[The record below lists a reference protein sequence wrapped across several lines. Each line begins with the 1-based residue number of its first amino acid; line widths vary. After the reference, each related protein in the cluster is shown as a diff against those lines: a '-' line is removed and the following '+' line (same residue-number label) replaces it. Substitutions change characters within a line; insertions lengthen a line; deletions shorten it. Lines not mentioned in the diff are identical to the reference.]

1 MRKFLTIL
9 WLVWAGLWFVV
20 VFLLIYIPLL
30 FLFISPK
37 TYRYAHYLRRF
48 WGTTC
53 CYLGFII
60 PKVTYES
67 PLPKNQQFV
76 FCANHI
82 SYIDIVCCG
91 SLLPGFNFFMGK
103 AELAEIPLFGIWF
116 RTLDIAVKRSS
127 IKGSYRAY
135 VEAGEQMD
143 RLGAN
148 LIIYPEGRI
157 PQDAPKIK
165 FPFKAGAFRLAIEKQ
180 VPIVPITLPDNLA
193 RFDLDN
199 FKGSPG
205 KMRMFVH
212 TPIETK
218 GLSLEDIPALQK
230 KVYDVIS
237 SQLKSVG
244 VL

>member
-1 MRKFLTIL
+1 
-9 WLVWAGLWFVV
+9 
-20 VFLLIYIPLL
+20 
-30 FLFISPK
+30 
-37 TYRYAHYLRRF
+37 
-48 WGTTC
+48 
-53 CYLGFII
+53 
-60 PKVTYES
+60 VTYET

-91 SLLPGFNFFMGK
+91 SFLPGFNFFMGK

-116 RTLDIAVKRSS
+116 RTLDIAVKRES
-127 IKGSYRAY
+127 IRGSHRAY

-157 PQDAPKIK
+157 PHDAPKIK

-180 VPIVPITLPDNLA
+180 VPIVPVTLPDNLD
-193 RFDLDN
+193 RFDIDN

-212 TPIETK
+212 APIETAH
-218 GLSLEDIPALQK
+218 LSIDDVPALQEQ
-230 KVYDVIS
+230 VYSIIS
-237 SQLKSVG
+237 SKLKELG
-244 VL
+244 VI